1 MAIVLASAAAWSE
14 ANPSRRLSR
23 SRNKDLRT
31 RDFDLRGQYTIPLRR
46 LSGVDNQ
53 LFWCRKIIGI
63 NDDVLS
69 PCAAARV
76 ASSDRSLMS
85 GQTGLYLKIIG
96 AAPVCL
102 MALPQAVNAVYA

>member
-1 MAIVLASAAAWSE
+1 MLAGLTIATAIALASAAAWSE
-14 ANPSRRLSR
+14 ENPSRRLSKG
-23 SRNKDLRT
+23 RNKDLRI

-53 LFWCRKIIGI
+53 LFWCRKSIGI

-76 ASSDRSLMS
+76 AS
-85 GQTGLYLKIIG
+85 
-96 AAPVCL
+96 
-102 MALPQAVNAVYA
+102 